1 MPSAD
6 TRVMTAHVPIP
17 LAEQVDDLAARLDRS
32 RGWIVKQALAAFV
45 EREEMRRNMTL
56 QGLADVDAGRGVSH
70 DQVKAWAASLS
81 SDKPKPLPTWK

>member
-32 RGWIVKQALAAFV
+32 RGWVVKQALAAFV
-45 EREEMRRNMTL
+45 EREEMRRKMTL
-56 QGLADVDAGRGVSH
+56 DGMADVDAGRGVSH

-81 SDKPKPLPTWK
+81 SSKPAPIPKWK

>member
-32 RGWIVKQALAAFV
+32 RGWVVKQALAAFV
-45 EREEMRRNMTL
+45 EREERRRSMTL
-56 QGLADVDAGRGVSH
+56 EGLADVDAGRGVLH
-70 DQVKAWAASLS
+70 DQVKTWAASLS
-81 SDKPKPLPTWK
+81 SDKPEPIPTWK